1 MRIRNDKDAPPA
13 ALNAG
18 VDHRMEPTPD
28 PAALRFARLTQK
40 TSRSRDRLT
49 GPTSRFILLLIVA
62 NGLTGTLTAQNT
74 DSRSS
79 SDATPNWKPIEFLLG
94 NWIGTGGG
102 AQTGSGQGAFS
113 FEPQLNQHIIVRRNF
128 AEYSSGPQAGSRHD
142 DLMIIYLDPAAGS
155 ASPDRVRQQLRAIDW
170 DTEGHVIQYNLA
182 TPAANVAV
190 FESDGAPSGPRYR
203 LTYTLN
209 GKNLDGKFEI
219 AAPGAEFKTYLT
231 WTSIRNRR

>member
-1 MRIRNDKDAPPA
+1 
-13 ALNAG
+13 
-18 VDHRMEPTPD
+18 
-28 PAALRFARLTQK
+28 
-40 TSRSRDRLT
+40 
-49 GPTSRFILLLIVA
+49 LLIVA
-62 NGLTGTLTAQNT
+62 NTLAAQNT
-74 DSRSS
+74 DSRPS

-142 DLMIIYLDPAAGS
+142 DLMIIYPDPAAGS
-155 ASPDRVRQQLRAIDW
+155 ASPDRVHQQLRAIDW
-170 DTEGHVIQYNLA
+170 DTEGHVIQYNIA

-190 FESDGAPSGPRYR
+190 FESDGMPSGPRYR

-219 AAPGAEFKTYLT
+219 AAPGAEFKIYLS
-231 WTSIRNRR
+231 WISVRNKR